1 MARPHRALE
10 LTRGNHKETPMR
22 AGADQYLKATVASA
36 DGTTIGY
43 RKLGR
48 GPGLVLLHG
57 GVNASQ
63 HMMKLGAALADAYT
77 IYLPD
82 RRGRGM
88 SGPMG
93 PQYSIEREDED
104 LAAVVNHTG
113 AEFVFG
119 PADGGL
125 FALHGA
131 IGLGRVRKVAAYEPL
146 LLLGNEDDDVIRRVF
161 TTMQDLIRAGR
172 GGEAVL
178 FSTVDVATRAS
189 RDGHF
194 PAWLAAV
201 LRHLPVRATGRLIDA
216 FFRLA
221 PARGDTVSWR
231 QLIAAL
237 PPELDLVLATQGTL
251 DEYRRLEAEV
261 LLMYGSKT
269 DRMFVTT
276 AAELHRVLPH
286 STVVQ
291 QPGLNHDSAQTY
303 GKPAAIAAGLRQF
316 FGA

>member
-1 MARPHRALE
+1 
-10 LTRGNHKETPMR
+10 
-22 AGADQYLKATVASA
+22 VASA

-43 RKLGR
+43 RQLGH

-57 GVNASQ
+57 GVNAAQ
-63 HMMKLGAALADAYT
+63 HMMKLGLALADAYT

-88 SGPMG
+88 SGPVG
-93 PQYSIEREDED
+93 REYSIEREDED

-131 IGLGRVRKVAAYEPL
+131 IGLDRVSKVAAYEPL
-146 LLLGNEDDDVIRRVF
+146 LVLGHGDDAEARRVF
-161 TTMQDLIRAGR
+161 TTMQDLIRSGR
-172 GGEAVL
+172 GGQAIVFAAAE
-178 FSTVDVATRAS
+178 SATRAA

-201 LRHLPVRATGRLIDA
+201 FRQLPVRSTGRFVDLLL
-216 FFRLA
+216 RLQ
-221 PARGDTVSWR
+221 PGRGDTVPWR
-231 QLIAAL
+231 DLLAAL
-237 PPELDLVLATQGTL
+237 PPELDLVLDTQGTL
-251 DEYRRLEAEV
+251 DEYRRLKADV
-261 LLMYGSKT
+261 LLMYGSQT
-269 DRMFVTT
+269 DPMFVTT
-276 AAELHRVLPH
+276 AQELHRVLPR

-291 QPGLNHDSAQTY
+291 LPGLNHDSAQTY
-303 GKPAAIAAGLRQF
+303 GKPAAIAAALRQF
-316 FGA
+316 FEA